1 MGNFMKINT
10 LANFLSVAL
19 FFSCSLTFASPN
31 SKRPNILVILADD
44 LGYSD
49 IGSFGGEISTPHLDQ
64 LAKNGIQMTS
74 FYASP
79 FCSPTRAMLMSGV
92 DNHSAGYGNMGE
104 LVNPIQKGHSGY
116 EGYLSKN
123 VVTFPELLKQGGYH
137 TYMVGKWHL
146 GLTEELSPA
155 TRGFEK
161 SYALV
166 QGGASH
172 FDQTGIIT
180 NDASKMPM
188 AIYREDGKAVNLP
201 NENFYSSDFFA
212 AKTIEYIDKNKGD
225 GKPFFS
231 YLSFTAPHWPLQ
243 APDDLIRK
251 YEKTY
256 DVGYKK
262 IRDERIKKMKSLG
275 LIPKD
280 LVPDNGNSAWPEWSQ
295 LSPEI
300 KKQESKRMAVYAAM
314 VDSMDANIGKVIDY
328 LKKIGEYDNTF
339 IFFMSDNGAEGNTI
353 LDEGQTRTWSRL
365 NRDNSLENIGKK
377 TSFIEYGPRWAH
389 VGASPFKM
397 YKAFQYE
404 GGISVP
410 AIVVKPKG
418 LLKKNGIIKK
428 DFVHV
433 TDIAPTVLE
442 LAGIDHP
449 GQIYEGRKIAPL
461 EGKSMIS
468 YLSGATYFLHGKD
481 HVTAWELG
489 GRKAVRK
496 GDWKL
501 VYSNAPWGSGSWEL
515 YDLSNDR
522 SEQNDLSKKHP
533 QKVDE
538 LLIAYKNYVK
548 KHQIIDVPGLAN
560 RPGYSNTM
568 NYYDDVKNEVLTHP
582 TSFYDPLNTQIEK

>member
-1 MGNFMKINT
+1 MKKNKLVT
-10 LANFLSVAL
+10 LLSSAL
-19 FFSCSLTFASPN
+19 IFSCSVVFANPS

-64 LAKNGIQMTS
+64 LVKNGIQMTS

-104 LVNPIQKGHSGY
+104 LLNPIQKGHSGY

-123 VVTFPELLKQGGYH
+123 VVAFPELLKQGGYH

-146 GLTEELSPA
+146 GVTEELSPA
-155 TRGFEK
+155 TRGFDK

-172 FDQTGIIT
+172 FDQTGVIT
-180 NDASKMPM
+180 HDANKMPM
-188 AIYREDGKAVNLP
+188 AIYREDGKAVTLP
-201 NENFYSSDFFA
+201 KENFYSSDFFA
-212 AKTIEYIDKNKGD
+212 AKTIEYINKNKGD

-231 YLSFTAPHWPLQ
+231 YLAFTAPHWPLH
-243 APDDLIRK
+243 APDDLIKK

-256 DVGYKK
+256 EVGYNK

-275 LIPKD
+275 IIPKD
-280 LVPDNGNSAWPEWSQ
+280 MVPDTGNGVWPDWSE
-295 LSPEI
+295 LSPEV

-328 LKKIGEYDNTF
+328 LKKIDEYDNTF
-339 IFFMSDNGAEGNTI
+339 IFFMSDNGAEGNTV

-365 NRDNSLENIGKK
+365 HRDNSLENIGKI

-389 VGASPFKM
+389 VGAAPFKM

-410 AIVVKPKG
+410 AIVVTPKG
-418 LLKKNGIIKK
+418 LVKKNGVIKK
-428 DFVHV
+428 DFAHV

-442 LAGIDHP
+442 LAGIAHP
-449 GQIYEGRKIAPL
+449 GNTYEGRKIAPL

-468 YLSGATYFLHGKD
+468 YLSGAADFLHGKD

-501 VYSNAPWGSGSWEL
+501 VYSNAPWGSGAWEL
-515 YDLSNDR
+515 YNLSNDR
-522 SEQNDLSKKHP
+522 SEQYDLSQKYP

-538 LLIAYKNYVK
+538 LLNAYKDYVK
-548 KHQIIDVPGLAN
+548 KHQIVDAPGIAN
-560 RPGYSNTM
+560 RSGYSNSL
-568 NYYDDVKNEVLTHP
+568 NYFDDVKHEVINHP
-582 TSFYDPLNTQIEK
+582 TSFYDPLNIKLEK

>member
-1 MGNFMKINT
+1 MKKNK
-10 LANFLSVAL
+10 LAILLSGLL
-19 FFSCSLTFASPN
+19 FFSHSCLFASPN
-31 SKRPNILVILADD
+31 SKKPNILVILADD

-49 IGSFGGEISTPHLDQ
+49 IGSFGGEISTPNLDQ
-64 LAKNGIQMTS
+64 LAKSGIQMTS

-104 LVNPIQKGHSGY
+104 LLNPIQKGHPGY

-123 VVTFPELLKQGGYH
+123 VVAFPELLKQGGYH

-146 GLTEELSPA
+146 GVTEELGPA
-155 TRGFEK
+155 NRGFEN

-180 NDASKMPM
+180 YDAKKMPG
-188 AIYREDGKAVNLP
+188 AIYREDGKQVELP
-201 NENFYSSDFFA
+201 KENFYSSDFFA
-212 AKTIEYIDKNKGD
+212 QKTIEYIDKNKGD

-231 YLSFTAPHWPLQ
+231 YLAFTAPHWPLH
-243 APDDLIRK
+243 APDYLIKK

-256 DVGYKK
+256 ELGYKK
-262 IRDERIKKMKSLG
+262 IRDERIGRMKSLG
-275 LIPKD
+275 IIPKD
-280 LVPDNGNSAWPEWSQ
+280 MVADSGNGVWPEWSN
-295 LSPEI
+295 LSPEV

-314 VDSMDANIGKVIDY
+314 VDSMDSNIGKVIDY
-328 LKKIGEYDNTF
+328 LKSIGEYDNTF
-339 IFFMSDNGAEGNTI
+339 IFFMSDNGAEGNTV

-365 NRDNSLENIGKK
+365 SRDNSLENIGKK

-389 VGASPFKM
+389 VGATPFKM

-410 AIVVKPKG
+410 AIILPPKSLAG
-418 LLKKNGIIKK
+418 KNGVIKK
-428 DFVHV
+428 DFAHV
-433 TDIAPTVLE
+433 TDVAPTVLE
-442 LAGIDHP
+442 LAGIAHP
-449 GQIYEGRKIAPL
+449 GDKYEGRKIAPL
-461 EGKSMIS
+461 EGKSMIAF
-468 YLSGATYFLHGKD
+468 LSGSTDSLHGKN

-501 VYSNAPWGSGSWEL
+501 VYSNAPWGSGDWEL

-522 SEQNDLSKKHP
+522 SEQYDLSKKYP
-533 QKVDE
+533 KKVDE
-538 LLIAYKNYVK
+538 LIAAYQEYVK
-548 KHQIIDVPGLAN
+548 KHQIVDAPGIAN
-560 RPGYSNTM
+560 RPGYSNTV
-568 NYYDDVKNEVLTHP
+568 NYFDDVKNEAITKP
-582 TSFYDPLNTQIEK
+582 TSFYDPLNSKIEK

>member
-1 MGNFMKINT
+1 MKKNKLSILLSGLLIFSSAYA
-10 LANFLSVAL
+10 LADSNV
-19 FFSCSLTFASPN
+19 
-31 SKRPNILVILADD
+31 KKPNILVILADD

-49 IGSFGGEISTPHLDQ
+49 IGSFGGEIATPNLDR
-64 LAKNGIQMTS
+64 LAKSGIQMTS

-104 LVNPIQKGHSGY
+104 LLNPIQKGHPGY

-123 VVTFPELLKQGGYH
+123 VVAFPELLKQGGYH

-146 GLTEELSPA
+146 GITEELSPA
-155 TRGFEK
+155 TRGFEN

-180 NDASKMPM
+180 YDAKKTPV

-201 NENFYSSDFFA
+201 KENFYSSDFFA
-212 AKTIEYIDKNKGD
+212 SKTIEYIDKNKGD

-231 YLSFTAPHWPLQ
+231 YLAFTAPHWPLQ
-243 APDDLIRK
+243 APDELIKK

-256 DVGYKK
+256 EVGYNK

-275 LIPKD
+275 IIPKD
-280 LVPDNGNSAWPEWSQ
+280 MIADSGNGVWPEWSK
-295 LSPEI
+295 LSPEVR
-300 KKQESKRMAVYAAM
+300 KQESKRMAVYAAM
-314 VDSMDANIGKVIDY
+314 VDSMDANIGRVIDH

-339 IFFMSDNGAEGNTI
+339 IFFMSDNGAEGNTV
-353 LDEGQTRTWSRL
+353 LDEGQTRTWARL
-365 NRDNSLENIGKK
+365 TRDNSLENIGKK

-389 VGASPFKM
+389 VGATPFKM

-410 AIVVKPKG
+410 AIIVPPKSLHG
-418 LLKKNGIIKK
+418 KNGVLKS
-428 DFVHV
+428 DFAHV

-442 LAGIDHP
+442 LAGVSHP
-449 GQIYEGRKIAPL
+449 GDTYEGRKIAPL

-468 YLSGATYFLHGKD
+468 YLSGATDSLHGKD
-481 HVTAWELG
+481 HITAWELG

-496 GDWKL
+496 GYWKL
-501 VYSNAPWGSGSWEL
+501 VYSNAPWGSGAWEL
-515 YDLSNDR
+515 YDLSKDR
-522 SEQNDLSKKHP
+522 SEQQDLSKKYP

-538 LLIAYKNYVK
+538 LLVAYKDYVN
-548 KHQIIDVPGLAN
+548 KHQIVDAPGIAN
-560 RPGYSNTM
+560 RPGYSNTV
-568 NYYDDVKNEVLTHP
+568 NYFDDVKNEVVDRP
-582 TSFYDPLNTQIEK
+582 TSFYDPLNTKLEK

>member
-1 MGNFMKINT
+1 MKKDKFA
-10 LANFLSVAL
+10 LLLSCL
-19 FFSCSLTFASPN
+19 LLLCSAHTFAN
-31 SKRPNILVILADD
+31 SNVKNPNILIILADD

-49 IGSFGGEISTPHLDQ
+49 IGSFGGEIHTPNLDL
-64 LAKNGIQMTS
+64 LAKSGIQMTS

-104 LVNPIQKGHSGY
+104 LLNPIQRGQPGY

-123 VVTFPELLKQGGYH
+123 VVAFPELLKKGGYH
-137 TYMVGKWHL
+137 TSMSGKWHL
-146 GLTEELSPA
+146 GVPEELSPA
-155 TRGFEK
+155 SRGFDK

-180 NDASKMPM
+180 NDAKKTPI

-201 NENFYSSDFFA
+201 KENFYSSDFFA
-212 AKTIEYIDKNKGD
+212 DKAIEYIDKNKGD

-231 YLSFTAPHWPLQ
+231 YLAFTAPHWPLH
-243 APDDLIRK
+243 APDHLIKK

-256 DVGYKK
+256 EVGYNK
-262 IRDERIKKMKSLG
+262 IRDARIKKMKNLG
-275 LIPKD
+275 IIPQDMAIDKGHD
-280 LVPDNGNSAWPEWSQ
+280 VWPEWSS
-295 LSPEI
+295 LSPEVQ
-300 KKQESKRMAVYAAM
+300 KQESKRMAVYAAM
-314 VDSMDANIGKVIDY
+314 VDSMDSNIGKVIDY

-339 IFFMSDNGAEGNTI
+339 ILFMSDNGAEGNTV

-365 NRDNSLENIGKK
+365 TRDNSLENLGKK

-389 VGASPFKM
+389 VGAAPFKM

-410 AIVVKPKG
+410 AIAVLPKG
-418 LLKKNGIIKK
+418 FNKKNGLIKK
-428 DFVHV
+428 DFAHV
-433 TDIAPTVLE
+433 TDIAPTILE
-442 LAGIDHP
+442 LAGINHP
-449 GQIYEGRKIAPL
+449 GDVYEGRKIVPM

-468 YLSGATYFLHGKD
+468 YLAGATDSIHGKD

-496 GDWKL
+496 GHWKL
-501 VYSNAPWGSGSWEL
+501 VYSNAPWGSGEWEL
-515 YDLSNDR
+515 YDLSKDR
-522 SEQNDLSKKHP
+522 GEQNDLSKKNP
-533 QKVDE
+533 KKVEE
-538 LLIAYKNYVK
+538 LLSAYKDYVK
-548 KHQIIDVPGLAN
+548 KHQIVDVPGIAN
-560 RPGYSNTM
+560 RPGYSNTV
-568 NYYDDVKNEVLTHP
+568 NYYDDVKNEVVKHP
-582 TSFYDPLNTQIEK
+582 TSFYDPLNAALEK

>member
-1 MGNFMKINT
+1 MKKNKLVT
-10 LANFLSVAL
+10 LLSSAL
-19 FFSCSLTFASPN
+19 IFSCSVAFANPI

-64 LAKNGIQMTS
+64 LVKNGIQMTS

-104 LVNPIQKGHSGY
+104 LLNPIQKGHPGY

-123 VVTFPELLKQGGYH
+123 VVAFPELLKQGGYH

-146 GLTEELSPA
+146 GVAEELSPA
-155 TRGFEK
+155 TRGFDK

-172 FDQTGIIT
+172 FDQTGVIT
-180 NDASKMPM
+180 HDANKMPM
-188 AIYREDGKAVNLP
+188 AIYREDGKAVTLP
-201 NENFYSSDFFA
+201 KENFYSSDFFA
-212 AKTIEYIDKNKGD
+212 AKTIEYINKNKGD

-231 YLSFTAPHWPLQ
+231 YLAFTAPHWPLH
-243 APDDLIRK
+243 APDDLIKK

-256 DVGYKK
+256 EVGYNK

-275 LIPKD
+275 IIPKD
-280 LVPDNGNSAWPEWSQ
+280 MVPDSGNGVWPDWSE
-295 LSPEI
+295 LSPEV

-328 LKKIGEYDNTF
+328 LKKIDEYDNTF
-339 IFFMSDNGAEGNTI
+339 IFFMSDNGAEGNTV

-365 NRDNSLENIGKK
+365 HRDNSLENIGKK
-377 TSFIEYGPRWAH
+377 TSFLEYGPRWAH
-389 VGASPFKM
+389 VGAAPFKM

-410 AIVVKPKG
+410 AIVVTPKG
-418 LLKKNGIIKK
+418 LVKKNGVIKK
-428 DFVHV
+428 DFAHV

-442 LAGIDHP
+442 LAGISHP
-449 GQIYEGRKIAPL
+449 GNTYEGRKIAPL

-468 YLSGATYFLHGKD
+468 YLSGATDILHGKD

-501 VYSNAPWGSGSWEL
+501 VYSNAPWGSGAWEL
-515 YDLSNDR
+515 YNLSDDR
-522 SEQNDLSKKHP
+522 SEQHDLSQKYP

-538 LLIAYKNYVK
+538 LLNAYKDYVK
-548 KHQIIDVPGLAN
+548 KHQIVDAPGIAN
-560 RPGYSNTM
+560 RSGYSNSL
-568 NYYDDVKNEVLTHP
+568 NYFDDVKHEVTNHP
-582 TSFYDPLNTQIEK
+582 TSFYDPLNIKLEK